1 MSGQTPSQSTRR
13 SRIRRALLAA
23 AVLAVLGT
31 CLAAATASRWF
42 PEVLAGG
49 IAYAPN
55 HNRPPDPAGD
65 PRPAEWRRLG
75 VSRQERIRVGDPPA
89 ALSIWIIDPPAAA
102 GDAPPTVFVLH
113 GIRDRKDHLLGLGR
127 ALAADGHRVVLVDL
141 RGHGRS
147 EGDWLS
153 YGVRE
158 SVDLAR
164 LLDELTARGWVSGPA
179 GVMGPSYGAATAIQW
194 AGRDPRVAAV
204 VAVAP
209 FTSLRDVVRD
219 YLRHYLPG
227 LGGLIP
233 DRLVDDGLAR
243 AGRRAGFEP
252 AEADPLRAIRSARA
266 PVLFIHGRS
275 DHNIPCAHSI
285 RLHAAAPPGSQLLLL
300 DGEDH
305 FSITRSGTGTT
316 RQVIRDWFRRW
327 LAASPASESI
337 RAGTADP
344 S

>member
-1 MSGQTPSQSTRR
+1 MSGATPSQATQC
-13 SRIRRALLAA
+13 SRIRLALLLAL
-23 AVLAVLGT
+23 VLAGLSV
-31 CLAAATASRWF
+31 CLAVATASHWF
-42 PEVLAGG
+42 PNVLAGG
-49 IAYAPN
+49 IVYAPN
-55 HNRPPDPAGD
+55 HDRPPDPAD
-65 PRPAEWRRLG
+65 DLRPAEWRRLG
-75 VSRQERIRVGDPPA
+75 VSRQARIRVGDPPA
-89 ALSIWIIDPPAAA
+89 ALSIWIIEPPAAA
-102 GDAPPTVFVLH
+102 GGAPPTVFVLH

-158 SVDLAR
+158 SADLAR

-179 GVMGPSYGAATAIQW
+179 GVMGPSYGAAAAIQW
-194 AGRDPRVAAV
+194 AGRDPRLAAV

-219 YLRHYLPG
+219 YIRHYLPG

-233 DRLVDDGLAR
+233 NRLVDEGLAR
-243 AGRRAGFEP
+243 AGRLANFEP

-266 PVLFIHGRS
+266 PVLFIHGR
-275 DHNIPCAHSI
+275 DDRNIPCAHSI

-305 FSITRSGTGTT
+305 FSITRSGTDAT

-327 LAASPASESI
+327 LNASTASGLTCSQ
-337 RAGTADP
+337 
-344 S
+344 

>member
-1 MSGQTPSQSTRR
+1 MG
-13 SRIRRALLAA
+13 
-23 AVLAVLGT
+23 
-31 CLAAATASRWF
+31 
-42 PEVLAGG
+42 E
-49 IAYAPN
+49 
-55 HNRPPDPAGD
+55 
-65 PRPAEWRRLG
+65 
-75 VSRQERIRVGDPPA
+75 PPA

-102 GDAPPTVFVLH
+102 GGAPPTVFVLH
-113 GIRDRKDHLLGLGR
+113 GIRDRKVHLLGLGR

-158 SVDLAR
+158 SIDLVQ
-164 LLDELTARGWVSGPA
+164 LLDELTARGWVSGPT

-194 AGRDPRVAAV
+194 AGRDSRLAAV

-219 YLRHYLPG
+219 YIRHYLPG

-252 AEADPLRAIRSARA
+252 AEADPLRAIRGARA
-266 PVLFIHGRS
+266 PVLLIHGR
-275 DHNIPCAHSI
+275 DDRNIPCIHSI
-285 RLHAAAPPGSQLLLL
+285 RLHAAAPPGSQILLL

-316 RQVIRDWFRRW
+316 RQIIRDWFRRW
-327 LAASPASESI
+327 LAASPAPESTFS
-337 RAGTADP
+337 GTADP